1 MRYLRRKKR
10 RYKWLLSRLA
20 VSLRVGLVV
29 SIRMLLSV
37 LIQTSEPTSAEK
49 P

>member
-1 MRYLRRKKR
+1 MVKSVDYRQVRGLP
-10 RYKWLLSRLA
+10 
-20 VSLRVGLVV
+20 LRVGLVV

-37 LIQTSEPTSAEK
+37 LIETSEPTSAEK